1 MGFFDD
7 ASQML
12 NRGVSAAKEGVSAA
26 KDGVSDLAMERL
38 EFMQGFINLCSEG
51 YKQGWHERNG
61 GNLSYRMSEE
71 EVAQA
76 SKYFDTATDEWTN
89 MGVQADNLANAYFV
103 TTGTGRYMKNVEAD
117 PKHNIGIVEIND
129 RGDAWRIV
137 WGLSDGGRP
146 TSEFPTHFMNHSV
159 RMAASDNACR
169 IIYHSHPANIIAMSF
184 VCPLESRYFSRALW
198 KTMTECVV
206 IFPEGVG
213 VVPWMVPG
221 GAKIAEE
228 TSKLMQKFAAVV
240 WAQHGLF
247 VSGDDFDSTFG
258 LMQTIEKAAEIY
270 RMARQANGGSEDF
283 LNTITDDGL
292 REIGKDFNL
301 NINEEFLD

>member
-1 MGFFDD
+1 MGLFDD
-7 ASQML
+7 ATEML
-12 NRGVSAAKEGVSAA
+12 NHGVSVA
-26 KDGVSDLAMERL
+26 KDSVSGVVMERL
-38 EFMQGFINLCSEG
+38 GFMQGFINLCEEG

-61 GNLSYRMSEE
+61 GNLSYRMSEK
-71 EVAQA
+71 EVSQA
-76 SKYFDTATDEWTN
+76 SKFFNERPAEWTN
-89 MGVQADNLANAYFV
+89 MGVQGDNLANTYFV
-103 TTGTGRYMKNVEAD
+103 TTGTGRYMKNVKDD

-137 WGLSDGGRP
+137 WGLDGARP

-159 RMAASDNACR
+159 RKAASDDTCR
-169 IIYHSHPANIIAMSF
+169 IIYHAHPANIIAMSF
-184 VCPLESRYFSRALW
+184 VCPLESRYFTRALW
-198 KTMTECVV
+198 KTMTECIV

-228 TSKLMQKFAAVV
+228 TSKLMEKFAAVI

-247 VSGDDFDSTFG
+247 VSGNDFDSTFG
-258 LMQTIEKAAEIY
+258 LMQTIEKAAQIY

-292 REIGKDFNL
+292 REIGKDFEL